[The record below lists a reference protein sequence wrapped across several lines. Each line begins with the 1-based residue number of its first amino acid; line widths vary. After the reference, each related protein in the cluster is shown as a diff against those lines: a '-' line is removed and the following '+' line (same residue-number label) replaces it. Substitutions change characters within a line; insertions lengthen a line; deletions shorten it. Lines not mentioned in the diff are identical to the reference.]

1 MTVIKV
7 SYKRLIIRY
16 AEVPHILES
25 INTTTQYQTKSP
37 LTDKDWGIQNDNAKW
52 QAFFPC
58 QEFVY
63 DKAVPDK
70 KIFSN
75 RILISLRVVV
85 VWELT
90 RHKGSIKRKELERK
104 TCFCLDSEF
113 MDLIFP

>member
-1 MTVIKV
+1 MRSGKV
-7 SYKRLIIRY
+7 F
-16 AEVPHILES
+16 
-25 INTTTQYQTKSP
+25 
-37 LTDKDWGIQNDNAKW
+37 
-52 QAFFPC
+52 FFPR

-63 DKAVPDK
+63 DKAVQDKK

-75 RILISLRVVV
+75 RILISHTVVV

-104 TCFCLDSEF
+104 TSFCLDSDF